1 MTPDRVIEAIKNGT
15 LTKDDLKP
23 QEFRDQYGR
32 AIYQDGRSALSRGR
46 GVLDT
51 SEQLDQYLYS
61 YGKMVN
67 NQWKKMHHL
76 QIEDGNTHIVDY
88 GCGQGM
94 SLLNVLNRWQSPD
107 ENESWDR
114 TTNSV
119 TLIEP
124 STPALNRAKA
134 IAELYFPDIEIK
146 VIDKGLEA
154 LTDED
159 LDYPPSEIT
168 IHIFSQVLDMEFKNN
183 FDVVEFVERITAKAG
198 LHYLII
204 VSHHI
209 EEMDSSR
216 NILKLYKHLVAN
228 YIYDEINLDNL
239 FGFDES
245 TNSTFKNITNI
256 ALNNF
261 EIESSNGRKHS
272 SIAVFAS
279 IETT

>member
-1 MTPDRVIEAIKNGT
+1 M
-15 LTKDDLKP
+15 
-23 QEFRDQYGR
+23 
-32 AIYQDGRSALSRGR
+32 
-46 GVLDT
+46 
-51 SEQLDQYLYS
+51 
-61 YGKMVN
+61 
-67 NQWKKMHHL
+67 
-76 QIEDGNTHIVDY
+76 
-88 GCGQGM
+88 
-94 SLLNVLNRWQSPD
+94 
-107 ENESWDR
+107 
-114 TTNSV
+114 
-119 TLIEP
+119 
-124 STPALNRAKA
+124 
-134 IAELYFPDIEIK
+134 
-146 VIDKGLEA
+146 EA